1 MGNVLE
7 PVLKEDTILV
17 TITAKAP
24 EWGSTDIIE
33 VPVNS
38 ALALT
43 AIVDK
48 GTYEPSTCTF
58 TVPIVL

>member
-24 EWGSTDIIE
+24 EWSDSGFME

-38 ALALT
+38 ALDYT